1 MALQRYGFIVKA
13 ADLEVIKHQA
23 HIQSEQF
30 QMMVAGVSSV
40 DEAILAAQ
48 EMLTREVQL
57 IELCGGF
64 SADDAD
70 QIRDAINDRIPLG
83 RVQYNNQERNRLISE
98 LA

>member
-1 MALQRYGFIVKA
+1 MALQRYGYIVKA
-13 ADLEVIKHQA
+13 ADLEVIKH
-23 HIQSEQF
+23 HSYIKSEQF
-30 QMMVAGVSSV
+30 EMMVAGVGSV

-64 SADDAD
+64 SAEDSD
-70 QIRDAINDRIPLG
+70 QIRTAINDHVPIG
-83 RVQYNNQERNRLISE
+83 RVQYTEAERDRLTRE

>member
-13 ADLEVIKHQA
+13 ADLEVIKNQA
-23 HIQSEQF
+23 HIQSELF
-30 QMMVAGVSSV
+30 QMMVSGVSSV

-57 IELCGGF
+57 IELCGAF
-64 SADDAD
+64 SAEDAD
-70 QIRDAINDRIPLG
+70 QIRDAINDRIPIG
-83 RVQYNNQERNRLISE
+83 RVQYSNQERDRLMSE

>member
-1 MALQRYGFIVKA
+1 MALQRYGYIVKA

-23 HIQSEQF
+23 HIKSEQF
-30 QMMVAGVSSV
+30 QMMVAGVGSV

-64 SADDAD
+64 SGADED

-83 RVQYNNQERNRLISE
+83 RVQYSDEERDRLTRE